1 MVMNMEQQNDNG
13 QNAPL
18 VLDVRH
24 LSQSQFAQLGM
35 PYIAYLKPVL
45 NNGVPAIAIHGA
57 DGTPMGVATD
67 VDVAIAAVEQH
78 EMRPVR
84 VH

>member
-1 MVMNMEQQNDNG
+1 MNIEQQNDNM
-13 QNAPL
+13 QNVPQ

-45 NNGVPAIAIHGA
+45 SEGVPAIAIHGA
-57 DGTPMGVATD
+57 DGTPMGLATD
-67 VDVAIAAVEQH
+67 MAVAIAAVEQH

>member
-1 MVMNMEQQNDNG
+1 MNIEQQNDNM
-13 QNAPL
+13 QNTPL

-35 PYIAYLKPVL
+35 PYVVYLKPVL
-45 NNGVPAIAIHGA
+45 SDGLPAVAIHGA
-57 DGTPMGVATD
+57 DGTPMGLATD
-67 VDVAIAAVEQH
+67 MDAAVAAVEQH
-78 EMRPVR
+78 EMHPVR

>member
-1 MVMNMEQQNDNG
+1 MNIEQQNDNV

-18 VLDVRH
+18 ALDVRH
-24 LSQSQFAQLGM
+24 LSQVQFAQLGT
-35 PYIAYLKPVL
+35 PYIAYLKPVI
-45 NNGVPAIAIHGA
+45 NEGVPAIAIHGA
-57 DGTPMGVATD
+57 DGTPMGMATD

-78 EMRPVR
+78 EMHPVR